1 MSRIQ
6 EILDIF
12 APEVVIGPNLLSTIF
27 LSTAA
32 ESSYRNGG
40 PIPNLNKKI
49 RTLAEQINS
58 GQIIAEDVVFDE
70 FYNFAIDFS
79 KSKISNFWLFNIDLD
94 QSFGQSEID
103 WLLENDFQFLLNLV
117 SNLVFFFQI
126 EGRNL
131 VKKLGSSNPQID
143 EMIAKRLFEA
153 IEKDELDKFIGNPVI
168 AEVSKGRFNFEFYNS
183 EISKIV
189 SKRIRE
195 DGFDF
200 TIPAWLYIDTIGV
213 KIDTSQAGFTIPKS
227 TKVVRNVTKRIG
239 KFMLNGVSPR
249 KDLTDHGDFLGG
261 GSLYLN
267 DLNESSE
274 TNYWPDILLG
284 DLDEEQST
292 ERVQFLDEFSSLE
305 GTNLYT
311 YGFSYYKE
319 TEDFEGFEP
328 PWFESVFSN
337 RESTNDVLEK
347 ALRIKFT
354 DMILKIMIDLRED
367 DDLDQTFGRYFE
379 ASLTSDSQNLIEKI
393 TNFILIDKEIARRIQ
408 FWNEISQDD
417 DDNLTKEEEEA
428 ALARALGAW
437 EAGSAEEAKTLTDE
451 DIKNRQKFFK
461 QCALMM
467 NLPSLRQAYDST
479 LKNRFEGKLFD
490 DRFYMAYCAEGG
502 QEKLLSNMLTSANE
516 QKLLEI
522 PGHILSS
529 LVPKIRLF
537 KVTEKGDKLT
547 NTEFIFNATSDN
559 KFERSQDGKALIV
572 ENARR
577 EEEFKKSSKS
587 NGGQTL
593 FLAEDFDKGNGCGLK
608 EFSFEFN
615 GTNPAEARND
625 IKATLKLYFQSFND
639 FIRERK
645 SSNGKT
651 YKYVDLI
658 IQPKPDETSINIVS
672 DRHYEPSFYRIRA
685 DIGYHTDGIQDEGI
699 KKAIEVSNKTMFL
712 NMVDHDIQFKNDGSV
727 EISISYR
734 AYLESLLKH
743 PRLDALAS
751 PELIKKREENAQLLV
766 NELSNRRCTK
776 ERIQELQVSIAAV
789 ETVILKRSLSS
800 IIDRLRRRGAIY
812 STQIN
817 EEDRKHFLS
826 KGFFKKCRLKTEIS
840 DLEKNTV
847 KGKNNVDVGVV
858 LNSELPENS
867 EDFNFLNSTN
877 NLVQFFFFGDLLYT
891 ILDCVYEKGGKLR
904 KNSGFQNSK
913 ILLGSF
919 EFDPFQITGVNDRVF
934 NIAHIPI
941 SVDFFS
947 RWFVDEVMAQKSTR
961 KSFPV
966 LNFMRSLTN
975 QLIKPSLLET
985 CVNRN
990 VDKTLRFQT
999 SQITAYHEGK
1009 IDPLNQ
1015 YNKVGEDGQIGLE
1028 VMSLRKSE
1036 KLPLRGGG
1044 PDDDLNKL
1052 YNYIVLSTAGSSLSY
1067 SGNGKYLDDIEQ
1079 GRLHVNIG
1087 QNNGLVKSISLS
1099 KSDQQYI
1106 REARFFQ
1113 QGIDGLLQLSAVY
1126 VATLEMFGNT
1136 LFYPGM
1142 EFFFNPYGLG
1152 GALHFG
1158 SPTDPNSV
1166 ANKLGIG
1173 GYHTI
1178 TSVRSS
1184 ITPGSFKTTI
1194 AGQQYYSGD
1203 GSGNPNLRGKSSK
1216 KKEDDNLENY
1226 VPDVIDDD
1234 ACETVILGVQN
1245 FKPDDLQ
1252 TTSDN
1257 IEDAPADDLPEANS
1271 SSAEDNVLVYG
1282 EDLSKIQAG
1291 PGVYKVGGETLSGEF
1306 VIDEEIVTF
1315 GYSSTNFEGEEE
1327 FNSVFVGKVT
1337 A

>member
-1 MSRIQ
+1 MSNDFVKPDD
-6 EILDIF
+6 EIIKS
-12 APEVVIGPNLLSTIF
+12 LLSTF
-27 LSTAA
+27 APTSPSGANGRHTTRDFSRGG
-32 ESSYRNGG
+32 ESN
-40 PIPNLNKKI
+40 I
-49 RTLAEQINS
+49 INEYIYKFANNIS
-58 GQIIAEDVVFDE
+58 IGLWKNIVFDE
-70 FYNFAIDFS
+70 NFHELLRFVRKYSLSNYEHKQYWVGERINLFDS
-79 KSKISNFWLFNIDLD
+79 PQNRTESYDGGKILD
-94 QSFGQSEID
+94 DKPIFA
-103 WLLENDFQFLLNLV
+103 LNLF
-117 SNLVFFFQI
+117 SNKAETFILDEHGVRI
-126 EGRNL
+126 ETILPSEEQRL
-131 VKKLGSSNPQID
+131 QFT
-143 EMIAKRLFEA
+143 KRLFEA
-153 IEKDELDKFIGNPVI
+153 IEEDRLDKFIGNPII
-168 AEVSKGRFNFEFYNS
+168 AEVSKGKFNFEFYNEKIS
-183 EISKIV
+183 ELV
-189 SKRIRE
+189 SRRIRE
-195 DGFDF
+195 DGFFF
-200 TIPAWLYIDTIGV
+200 TIPSWLYLEYLDLSPMQNDNT
-213 KIDTSQAGFTIPKS
+213 QTIPNEKS
-227 TKVVRNVTKRIG
+227 VPTSILTEEIK
-239 KFMLNGVSPR
+239 KFLARGISRDEISKEGGRRDMEGFDESGQTIPWPEVILE
-249 KDLTDHGDFLGG
+249 DLEGQ
-261 GSLYLN
+261 
-267 DLNESSE
+267 
-274 TNYWPDILLG
+274 
-284 DLDEEQST
+284 QSV

-305 GTNLYT
+305 DKNLYT
-311 YGFSYYKE
+311 YGFSHYTETDDYKE
-319 TEDFEGFEP
+319 FEP
-328 PWFESVFSN
+328 PWFGGLFGSG
-337 RESTNDVLEK
+337 RRSTNDVIEK
-347 ALRIKFT
+347 SLRIQFT
-354 DMILKIMIDLRED
+354 DMILKIMIDLQD
-367 DDLDQTFGRYFE
+367 DDNLEQTFGRYFRD
-379 ASLTSDSQNLIEKI
+379 SLSVDSQNLIEKI
-393 TNFILIDKEIARRIQ
+393 TEFILIDKEIARRIQ
-408 FWNEISQDD
+408 FWRELVADD
-417 DDNLTKEEEEA
+417 DGNLDEDEEKA
-428 ALARALGAW
+428 ALGRSLDAW
-437 EAGSAEEAKTLTDE
+437 AAGQAEDVSVLTEE
-451 DIKNRQKFFK
+451 DIANRQKFFK

-467 NLPSLRQAYDST
+467 NLPTLRQAYDSI
-479 LKNRFEGKLFD
+479 LKQRFEGKLFD
-490 DRFYMAYCAEGG
+490 DRFYMAHCAQGG
-502 QEKLLSNMLTSANE
+502 QEKLLSNLLTSANE

-522 PGHILSS
+522 PGHVLSS
-529 LVPKIRLF
+529 LVPKVRLF
-537 KVTEKGDKLT
+537 KVTEKGDKII
-547 NTEFIFNATSDN
+547 NTEFIFNSTADNSTDRKQGAT
-559 KFERSQDGKALIV
+559 
-572 ENARR
+572 
-577 EEEFKKSSKS
+577 
-587 NGGQTL
+587 
-593 FLAEDFDKGNGCGLK
+593 FLAEEFDKGNGCGLK

-699 KKAIEVSNKTMFL
+699 RKAIEVSNKTMFL

-751 PELIKKREENAQLLV
+751 PELIKKREDNAKLLAD
-766 NELSNRRCTK
+766 ELSKRRCSK
-776 ERIQELQVSIAAV
+776 ERIQELQVSIAAA
-789 ETVILKRSLSS
+789 ETAILKRSLSS
-800 IIDRLRRRGAIY
+800 IVDRLRRRGAIY

-817 EEDRKHFLS
+817 EEDRKQFLS
-826 KGFFKKCRLKTEIS
+826 EGYFKKCRLKGEIIIPKT
-840 DLEKNTV
+840 KNGV
-847 KGKNNVDVGVV
+847 FNRDKNNADIGVV
-858 LNSELPENS
+858 LNNELPENS

-891 ILDCVYEKGGKLR
+891 ILDCIYEKGSKLR

-1009 IDPLNQ
+1009 IDPLNS
-1015 YNKVGEDGQIGLE
+1015 YNKVGDNDQIGME
-1028 VMSLRKSE
+1028 VMNLRSE
-1036 KLPLRGGG
+1036 GKLPLKGGG
-1044 PDDDLNKL
+1044 PNDDLNNL

-1158 SPTDPNSV
+1158 SPTDANSV

-1184 ITPGSFKTTI
+1184 ITPGSFKTTV

-1203 GSGNPNLRGKSSK
+1203 GSGNPNLRGKGSK

-1245 FKPDDLQ
+1245 FKYDDLEDQ
-1252 TTSDN
+1252 ADN
-1257 IEDAPADDLPEANS
+1257 IEGVSSDDPPESDNS
-1271 SSAEDNVLVYG
+1271 AVIVEQDLHGKKPGDTTTMIVDGIEEDGILILGGPY
-1282 EDLSKIQAG
+1282 EDELFFEYIDS
-1291 PGVYKVGGETLSGEF
+1291 SGEGTN
-1306 VIDEEIVTF
+1306 VIPTGMEYPEQ
-1315 GYSSTNFEGEEE
+1315 
-1327 FNSVFVGKVT
+1327 
-1337 A
+1337 